1 MKAFLYPEYPARFH
15 AARALGRPVKW
26 TADRSESFLADQA
39 GRDHNVTG
47 ELALDADGRMLAVR
61 ITGHG
66 HMGAYVGQVSPMP
79 ASLNIVKNLTTLNR
93 VPAMAV
99 ETRVVLNNTPTFHA
113 QPGVGPPC
121 ADELLATLR

>member
-39 GRDHNVTG
+39 GRDHKLTG

-66 HMGAYVGQVSPMP
+66 NMGAYVGQVSPMP
-79 ASLNIVKNLTTLNR
+79 ASLTIVKHVTSVYLVPAPAVASKLASGRAPGGNR
-93 VPAMAV
+93 VGHDV
-99 ETRVVLNNTPTFHA
+99 
-113 QPGVGPPC
+113 
-121 ADELLATLR
+121 